1 MKSKDTHQ
9 FIAKNEKLEDF
20 QSKLKVKK
28 EIRDSTPF
36 RFFSSAECL
45 SGNTIAYRRRDFFK
59 ISLLEGD
66 YIVHYGDES
75 IKVSGFSLSFFS
87 PKVPYTIEVL
97 KEENNAGYLIFTDL
111 FYDSYF
117 KQSINQFSLFID
129 NLKPIFILEDNKIS
143 EVRDLFSKIEEQN
156 QSDYPLK
163 NDLISNYINQ
173 LLHLGNKLNPVSE
186 RHHKLTSKERIYN
199 IFSELLDRQFPVDLH
214 NQKLLRTASEYAD
227 ILNIHVNYLN
237 RIIKEIT
244 GKSTSTLLYDRLL
257 KETIIL
263 LKHTNWT
270 VSEIAFSLGF
280 KDVSHFHHFFR
291 KQTDTTP
298 ASFRLQEKKFFLR
311 HNLE

>member
-1 MKSKDTHQ
+1 MESRHTHQ
-9 FIAKNEKLEDF
+9 LITKSEKLEDF
-20 QSKLKVKK
+20 QSTKLAVKK
-28 EIRDSTPF
+28 EITDSTQF
-36 RFFSSAECL
+36 RFFSSADCL

-75 IKVSGFSLSFFS
+75 IKVSGLSLSFFS

-97 KEENNAGYLIFTDL
+97 KEESNAGYLIFTDV
-111 FYDSYF
+111 FYDNYF
-117 KQSINQFSLFID
+117 KLGINQFSLF
-129 NLKPIFILEDNKIS
+129 LESFKPIFILEGKQIN
-143 EVRDLFSKIEEQN
+143 EVKDLFSKIEEQDH
-156 QSDYPLK
+156 SDYPLK
-163 NDLISNYINQ
+163 NDLICNYINQ

-186 RHHKLTSKERIYN
+186 RHHRFTSKERIYT
-199 IFSELLDRQFPVDLH
+199 IFNELLDRQFPVDL
-214 NQKLLRTASEYAD
+214 NNKKLLRTASEYAE
-227 ILNIHVNYLN
+227 ILNVHINYLN

-257 KETIIL
+257 KEAIIL

-291 KQTDTTP
+291 KQTNDTPSRYRYLDKTIG
-298 ASFRLQEKKFFLR
+298 L
-311 HNLE
+311 